1 MHSWILLK
9 QLLLSPSWPLSQQP
23 ISPSASWAIDSEPI
37 WARGIIVKYINDIQ
51 IICYNITLY
60 MRMILYTLCTV
71 VFHSNG
77 QYIMLPAHCEVK
89 TVDQG

>member
-37 WARGIIVKYINDIQ
+37 WARGIIVKYINPFAPGDFAEKRV
-51 IICYNITLY
+51 LK
-60 MRMILYTLCTV
+60 LV
-71 VFHSNG
+71 EWFSG
-77 QYIMLPAHCEVK
+77 HCRATK
-89 TVDQG
+89 S

>member
-1 MHSWILLK
+1 M
-9 QLLLSPSWPLSQQP
+9 
-23 ISPSASWAIDSEPI
+23 
-37 WARGIIVKYINDIQ
+37 GM
-51 IICYNITLY
+51 TLY
-60 MRMILYTLCTV
+60 TV